1 MKDATAGLDKGII
14 TVAGTNATDLSD
26 VKVCTKV
33 LKLGTEGAGTT
44 AGIKDGVCTYND
56 KSELRYI
63 YTF

>member
-14 TVAGTNATDLSD
+14 TVAGTSATDLSD
-26 VKVCTKV
+26 IKPCTKV
-33 LKLGTEGAGTT
+33 LKVGTEGAGTA
-44 AGIKDGVCTYND
+44 AGIDNGVCTYND